1 MDWDAERDMVADII
15 SNVQSFFRKVNQ
27 RIRDGGALVC
37 FLEEITDRDK
47 GSR

>member
-1 MDWDAERDMVADII
+1 MVADII